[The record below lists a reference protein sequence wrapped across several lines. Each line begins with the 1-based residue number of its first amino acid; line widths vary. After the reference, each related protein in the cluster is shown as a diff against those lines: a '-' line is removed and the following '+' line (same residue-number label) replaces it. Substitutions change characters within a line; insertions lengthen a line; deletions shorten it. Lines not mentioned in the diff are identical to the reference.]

1 MALIFYSFTFWAPT
15 MMLRTYSLSL
25 SEIGVVLG
33 LITMSSSILGTIGAG
48 AMVDYLRNKGYIDAP
63 IRVALFSS
71 IMALPPIALIPLINS
86 LSISWILIAF
96 YLFFISSFA
105 PLGLL
110 AVSGVSSS
118 RVKGQMAAVYAFFMM
133 AFGLSLGPQLTAFF
147 TDFIFQ
153 DPSKLSFSLSLTATI
168 VLPISAL
175 FFWFSLSRYRE
186 SVTKLNLS
194 NTN

>member
-1 MALIFYSFTFWAPT
+1 M
-15 MMLRTYSLSL
+15 
-25 SEIGVVLG
+25 
-33 LITMSSSILGTIGAG
+33 
-48 AMVDYLRNKGYIDAP
+48 
-63 IRVALFSS
+63 
-71 IMALPPIALIPLINS
+71 
-86 LSISWILIAF
+86 LIAF

-118 RVKGQMAAVYAFFMM
+118 RVKGQMAAVYAFLMM

-186 SVTKLNLS
+186 SLTQLNLS

>member
-1 MALIFYSFTFWAPT
+1 
-15 MMLRTYSLSL
+15 
-25 SEIGVVLG
+25 
-33 LITMSSSILGTIGAG
+33 
-48 AMVDYLRNKGYIDAP
+48 
-63 IRVALFSS
+63 
-71 IMALPPIALIPLINS
+71 
-86 LSISWILIAF
+86 
-96 YLFFISSFA
+96 
-105 PLGLL
+105 
-110 AVSGVSSS
+110 
-118 RVKGQMAAVYAFFMM
+118 MAAVYAFLMM